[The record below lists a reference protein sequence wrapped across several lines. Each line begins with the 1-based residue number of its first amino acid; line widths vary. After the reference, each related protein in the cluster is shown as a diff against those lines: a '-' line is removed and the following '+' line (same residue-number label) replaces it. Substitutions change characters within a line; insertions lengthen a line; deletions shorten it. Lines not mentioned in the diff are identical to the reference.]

1 MYSMKRILTLIFSVI
16 FMALP
21 SKADTLPEVS
31 IDVRGYDAIELPA
44 GTFIRAESIQEI
56 STQYCQ
62 NGYKVGFITTN
73 DLYMKDTNVIPEST
87 LFIGYVEDVHDPVV
101 GTNASFRVKITKMI
115 LSDGFEMPVDASIYS
130 SNGNKIGGELTM
142 PAAWVKMPHYQGNI
156 GNKNTL
162 QVRPGRERRK
172 GSHAMILSG
181 EDRIIMLESPLM
193 ITHTLTD

>member
-1 MYSMKRILTLIFSVI
+1 MKRILTLIFSVI

>member
-1 MYSMKRILTLIFSVI
+1 M
-16 FMALP
+16 
-21 SKADTLPEVS
+21 
-31 IDVRGYDAIELPA
+31 PA